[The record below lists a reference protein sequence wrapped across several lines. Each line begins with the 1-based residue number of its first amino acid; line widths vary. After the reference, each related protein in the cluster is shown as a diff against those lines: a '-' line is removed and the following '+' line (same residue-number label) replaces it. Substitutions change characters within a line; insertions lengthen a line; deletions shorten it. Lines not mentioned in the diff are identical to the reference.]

1 MWIVSDMS
9 KIYTYQ
15 EIADEIG
22 VTHQAVWEIE
32 KRALMKLRKIFI
44 NRGILREHYYD

>member
-1 MWIVSDMS
+1 MTE
-9 KIYTYQ
+9 IYTYQ
-15 EIADEIG
+15 EIADEMGISF
-22 VTHQAVWEIE
+22 QAVWEIE